1 MAPGDPG
8 LDSRGGDAQ
17 ELGGLSQVPA
27 PEPGKGAIV
36 HASPESKGEALAAAG
51 ARDSWAS
58 RFQEAATGSGSPR
71 AQQATILAGRVGGQR
86 DMFAILGERPPPRN
100 NHGPILGGPW
110 GCLARRA
117 KALNNSLGPCSDKA
131 GESRTRNIV
140 DNVPRYRAAAASSNR
155 LALTR
160 PFPIAPVT
168 SPAVT
173 VSTEGVVLAG
183 GQGDLVFL
191 RTSTRAQDKLAPR
204 PRANCRGAATA
215 ALQLG
220 EGGDR
225 AMPRRNRA
233 SLPKEV
239 VASLGGTGRAA
250 GAWPAPVLKFSLPEG
265 ARLTDAGTLAPP
277 PEPPGGTGG

>member
-58 RFQEAATGSGSPR
+58 RFQEAAAGSGSPR
-71 AQQATILAGRVGGQR
+71 AQQATILAGGVGGQR

-117 KALNNSLGPCSDKA
+117 KALNNGLGPCSDMA
-131 GESRTRNIV
+131 GESLTRNIV
-140 DNVPRYRAAAASSNR
+140 DYVPRYRAAAASRNR

-160 PFPIAPVT
+160 PLPIAPFT
-168 SPAVT
+168 TPTFTITA
-173 VSTEGVVLAG
+173 EGVGLAG
-183 GQGDLVFL
+183 GKGDLMFL
-191 RTSTRAQDKLAPR
+191 RTGARAQDKFAPR
-204 PRANCRGAATA
+204 PRANSRGATA
-215 ALQLG
+215 AAL
-220 EGGDR
+220 
-225 AMPRRNRA
+225 
-233 SLPKEV
+233 
-239 VASLGGTGRAA
+239 
-250 GAWPAPVLKFSLPEG
+250 
-265 ARLTDAGTLAPP
+265 
-277 PEPPGGTGG
+277 